1 MPIPTFI
8 VNSEFQT
15 LLRARL
21 WHKCMDLVCSN
32 LKVAARVGK
41 YMVNPSA
48 RLCYCFTP
56 LISHIADLPEQLMI
70 ACVTK
75 NSSPV
80 TTATH
85 KEFGDETPHPPRNR
99 TETYTLIQQLCNCVD
114 PWDLIVFVR
123 EAKKL
128 HLSGVHLPYWRN
140 WRRSNPA
147 RFLTPEILHAL
158 HKFFFDHVLK
168 WIKQILGHE
177 LDVRFKSHHKRTG
190 VRHFSGGVSHVNQM
204 TGREHRDIQRTIVP
218 TLWGLASPSFI
229 RAVRAMIDFI
239 YLAQNPLHT
248 ESSIASM
255 TQALRDFH
263 DNKQAILDAEA

>member
-15 LLRARL
+15 LLQARL

-32 LKVAARVGK
+32 LKVAAHIGE
-41 YMVNPSA
+41 YMVDPSA

-85 KEFGDETPHPPRNR
+85 KEFGDETPHPPRNG

-128 HLSGVHLPYWRN
+128 HLSGVHLLYWRN
-140 WRRSNPA
+140 WRHSNPA
-147 RFLTPEILHAL
+147 RFLTPEILHAV
-158 HKFFFDHVLK
+158 F
-168 WIKQILGHE
+168 
-177 LDVRFKSHHKRTG
+177 LDSRSIDGT
-190 VRHFSGGVSHVNQM
+190 
-204 TGREHRDIQRTIVP
+204 P
-218 TLWGLASPSFI
+218 TKP
-229 RAVRAMIDFI
+229 I
-239 YLAQNPLHT
+239 YLHGQRSRQIPMTDNVVICGWF
-248 ESSIASM
+248 SSD
-255 TQALRDFH
+255 T
-263 DNKQAILDAEA
+263 